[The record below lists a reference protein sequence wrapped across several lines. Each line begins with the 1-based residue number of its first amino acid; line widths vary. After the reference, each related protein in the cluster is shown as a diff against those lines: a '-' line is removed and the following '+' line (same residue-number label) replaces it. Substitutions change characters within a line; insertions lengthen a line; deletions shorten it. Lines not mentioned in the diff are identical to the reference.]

1 MSWTEA
7 SVIARVAQEL
17 QDTGTAIWGT
27 AEIRQAMDDALVTI
41 SEYIPR
47 LAKGTVSFASTAR
60 ELSLSSLTDL
70 MDVDSVEFPIDEHPK
85 RYVNFTKRGG
95 TVILDDYLPS
105 VETTDSAYIW
115 YFIPHEVSGTATN
128 TLSPREQPILVELCA
143 GNVAISKASKFYAQ
157 VNSALTDILSSST
170 AISNMNTLL
179 TNAATALVLEK
190 TEVDKMQ
197 ALILS
202 AGTAIAAV
210 DAKVL
215 SSGTAIASAT
225 ALINTITV
233 DDTPQTDWLNVA
245 SGNLGLATGYLNEAN
260 GYITQANSDSAV
272 GNAYGSLAMRDLNLA
287 AQHLNQAGGYL
298 RKTASQL
305 SITSAGRYLEDW
317 GLRKVA
323 NATRKL
329 AGMAEINPAI
339 RYPDVK

>member
-1 MSWTEA
+1 MWTEA
-7 SVIARVAQEL
+7 EAIAKVSTAL
-17 QDTGTAIWGT
+17 QDASTAIWGT

-60 ELSLSSLTDL
+60 ELSLSGLSDL
-70 MDVDSVEFPIDEHPK
+70 MDVDAVEFPIDEHPK

-105 VETTDSAYIW
+105 VATSDTAYIW
-115 YFIPHEVSGTATN
+115 YFIPHEISGTATN
-128 TLSPREQPILVELCA
+128 TLSPREQPILVDLCA
-143 GNVAISKASKFYAQ
+143 GEVAINKASKFYAQ
-157 VNSALTDILSSST
+157 VNSAVTTLLESST
-170 AISNMNTLL
+170 AITNMNTLL
-179 TNAATALVLEK
+179 TNAATALLLNDA
-190 TEVDKMQ
+190 EVDKMQ

-215 SSGTAIASAT
+215 ASGTAVASAT

-260 GYITQANSDSAV
+260 GYITQANADSAV
-272 GNAYGSLAMRDLNLA
+272 GNAYGALAMRDLNVA
-287 AQHLNQAGGYL
+287 AQHLNQSGGYL
-298 RKTASQL
+298 RKAASQL

-329 AGMAEINPAI
+329 AGMAEINPAV